1 MRNSADKVKSS
12 GNPNVMVCERGTMF
26 GYGDLIVDPRNLMW
40 MRDAHCPVVR
50 VLSVFLQTFSESE
63 ASFWNP
69 SDSSQISRTPYNSR
83 QGDLLAMVAL
93 PAVASVR

>member
-50 VLSVFLQTFSESE
+50 VLSVFLQTFSGSE
-63 ASFWNP
+63 AF
-69 SDSSQISRTPYNSR
+69 
-83 QGDLLAMVAL
+83 LLQL
-93 PAVASVR
+93 VR

>member
-12 GNPNVMVCERGTMF
+12 GNPNVWCAPGTMF

-50 VLSVFLQTFSESE
+50 VLSVFLQTFSGSE
-63 ASFWNP
+63 AF
-69 SDSSQISRTPYNSR
+69 
-83 QGDLLAMVAL
+83 LLQL
-93 PAVASVR
+93 VR